1 MRWRG
6 GRVARKKK
14 KKTGWIH
21 SSGWESSPICRP
33 FDFHIHWLYGTCCVY
48 PAQHSHAPFRQPLS
62 LSPAAA
68 GSFFIF
74 CDPVSWKYNLC
85 CSGSSGAIAHPR
97 LKTAGAISLAVKRSR
112 KTKTKKIILDIY
124 LLVVFTAASVYKK
137 RGEFGIMYEEKIQSR
152 YGTKW
157 MAFDLAAHHKILA
170 ETDLMA
176 VWY

>member
-1 MRWRG
+1 MGHVVCIRHNIHMR
-6 GRVARKKK
+6 
-14 KKTGWIH
+14 H
-21 SSGWESSPICRP
+21 SVS
-33 FDFHIHWLYGTCCVY
+33 
-48 PAQHSHAPFRQPLS
+48 LS
-62 LSPAAA
+62 LSPAAV

-112 KTKTKKIILDIY
+112 KTKTKKLILDIY

-152 YGTKW
+152 YGTK
-157 MAFDLAAHHKILA
+157 
-170 ETDLMA
+170 
-176 VWY
+176 